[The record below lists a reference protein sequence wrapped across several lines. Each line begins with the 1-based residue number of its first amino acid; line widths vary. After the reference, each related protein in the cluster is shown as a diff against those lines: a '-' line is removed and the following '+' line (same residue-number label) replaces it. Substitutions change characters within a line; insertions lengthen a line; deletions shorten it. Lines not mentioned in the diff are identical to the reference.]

1 MDRARHLS
9 EDADDISVV
18 GVDGGFTDQVAA
30 TVVVALKESGLADG
44 RPLAALVPSAQ
55 DVGHLDVAILLEID
69 IAGVAA
75 AIHIFGQVNQLVFP
89 DDERIALGAMTIG
102 EKILVEFPLGI
113 EIILSLSDGNFV

>member
-9 EDADDISVV
+9 EDADDVGVV
-18 GVDGGFTDQVAA
+18 GVDRSFADQVAA
-30 TVVVALKESGLADG
+30 TIVVALKESGLADG

-69 IAGVAA
+69 IAGIAT

-89 DDERIALGAMTIG
+89 DDERIAL
-102 EKILVEFPLGI
+102 
-113 EIILSLSDGNFV
+113 